1 MELLKKNNVLR
12 GLIGFNVRLYLGD
25 YQTGVDALE
34 ETDLEGTVEYTSK
47 DVPTLVHNGLSSVV
61 PVQSVV
67 RIQCTETGKDFYRHP
82 TYSIPTFSIAEDR
95 MGMHVVFDEHY
106 NRYMASR
113 QVKRCVN
120 WVNFMTGECYR
131 ICDSKGAARTFRV
144 RGGIVLESEEHFK
157 QCVSWLHD
165 VGYDTYDKISNHRDV
180 LSIKDFK
187 KEGCI
192 FLNDSGKYL
201 VFKSR
206 NVIRSLPKF
215 TLDELIQAEKN
226 NQLQG

>member
-1 MELLKKNNVLR
+1 MELLNKTDVLR
-12 GLIGFNVRLYLGD
+12 GLVGFGVRIYLGD
-25 YQTGVDALE
+25 YMTGTDALE
-34 ETDLEGTVEYTSK
+34 ETDLEGVVEFTLK
-47 DVPTLVHNGLSSVV
+47 DVPVLVHNGLQSAI
-61 PVQSVV
+61 PIQSVV

-113 QVKRCVN
+113 QAKRCSD
-120 WVNFMTGECYR
+120 WINFMTGECYR
-131 ICDSKGAARTFRV
+131 KCASKAAAAVFRV
-144 RGGIVLESEEHFK
+144 RGGIILESEEHFK
-157 QCVSWLHD
+157 QCIAWLHD
-165 VGYDTYDKISNHRDV
+165 VGYDTFDKISNHRDV

-187 KEGCI
+187 REGCI